1 MSNKKKIMFL
11 TFLGVIIIFSIIIV
25 TNMLPSVF
33 FSFKEA
39 SAVAI
44 IGGAD
49 GPTTIYITS
58 YGNWK
63 LILLSSLLLIA
74 IDLIVLA
81 IKKIIETKRKKT
93 IDSKYFILFLLVF
106 NSIVILLLFPS
117 MIIQL
122 LILNAIIASV
132 FFMKVFLKK
141 AKERHGN

>member
-1 MSNKKKIMFL
+1 MSNKKEIMFL
-11 TFLGVIIIFSIIIV
+11 AFLGIIIMFSIIIAL
-25 TNMLPSVF
+25 NMLPSVF

-39 SAVAI
+39 SAVGI

-49 GPTTIYITS
+49 GPTTIYIAS

-74 IDLIVLA
+74 IDLIALA
-81 IKKIIETKRKKT
+81 IKKIIESKRKKT
-93 IDSKYFILFLLVF
+93 IDSKYFVLFILVF

-122 LILNAIIASV
+122 LILNAIFALLYLSV
-132 FFMKVFLKK
+132 Y
-141 AKERHGN
+141 NNYI